1 MEDGSQTRFLA
12 EQSMNVRLG
21 KATQRQFQQPIF
33 SFGERTALWVPKTLF
48 LEILGI
54 KAGAHGRFAIV
65 AVLLTFLVAG
75 AGYLLCRTLGIW

>member
-1 MEDGSQTRFLA
+1 MD
-12 EQSMNVRLG
+12 
-21 KATQRQFQQPIF
+21 
-33 SFGERTALWVPKTLF
+33 PKDSLF

-75 AGYLLCRTLGIW
+75 AGYLLGRTVGMW

>member
-1 MEDGSQTRFLA
+1 ME
-12 EQSMNVRLG
+12 
-21 KATQRQFQQPIF
+21 
-33 SFGERTALWVPKTLF
+33 PKDSLF

-75 AGYLLCRTLGIW
+75 AGYLSGHSVGMW

>member
-1 MEDGSQTRFLA
+1 MD
-12 EQSMNVRLG
+12 
-21 KATQRQFQQPIF
+21 
-33 SFGERTALWVPKTLF
+33 PKDSLF

-75 AGYLLCRTLGIW
+75 AGYLLGHTVGMW

>member
-1 MEDGSQTRFLA
+1 MD
-12 EQSMNVRLG
+12 
-21 KATQRQFQQPIF
+21 
-33 SFGERTALWVPKTLF
+33 PKDSLF

-75 AGYLLCRTLGIW
+75 AGYLLGHTCVSAWNIDPSCGVIGVQFWL